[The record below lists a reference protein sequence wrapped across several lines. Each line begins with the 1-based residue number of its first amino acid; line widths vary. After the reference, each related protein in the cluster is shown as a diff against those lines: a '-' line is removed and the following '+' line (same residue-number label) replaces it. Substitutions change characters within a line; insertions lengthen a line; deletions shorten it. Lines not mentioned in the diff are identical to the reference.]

1 MHQRSGLRLPHP
13 SVSTLLTL
21 LTAGVMLIAAGC
33 GTTVGGGGYNPTT
46 NANQLSEA
54 VVEKAPI
61 KNVVIAHINIGAP
74 SRNYIKK
81 SETMV
86 DGRIAAYLRA
96 NGYTILPQREFS
108 QRWNNATLIYGDPVD
123 PTTGRINTK
132 TFIQIVQSVRDD
144 MRDKTNVDG
153 FVFTDLIE
161 HDAVVSGGMNHI
173 ARFNGVSRKPSL
185 KGPGDGVSADFDW
198 SRPVSAVSLQVSIY
212 NIDLE
217 QAFAGLGGIDLTDA
231 IDTRSGNGWVR
242 RKDVLENENH
252 IDEGIQLALHPFIVM
267 DNWPG
272 NNPDG

>member
-1 MHQRSGLRLPHP
+1 MHPYTVSRTAATKITAALAFVASLSLLLSGC
-13 SVSTLLTL
+13 
-21 LTAGVMLIAAGC
+21 AN
-33 GTTVGGGGYNPTT
+33 TTGGGYNATT
-46 NANQLSEA
+46 NANQLNQA
-54 VVEKAPI
+54 VLDKQPI
-61 KNVVIAHINIGAP
+61 KKVVIAHINIGAP

-108 QRWNNATLIYGDPVD
+108 QRWDNATLIYGDPVD
-123 PTTGRINTK
+123 PTTGRVNTK
-132 TFIQIVQSVRDD
+132 TFIQIVRAVRDD
-144 MRDKTNVDG
+144 MREKTGVEG

-198 SRPVSAVSLQVSIY
+198 SSPVSAVSLQVSVY
-212 NIDLE
+212 NLELE

-242 RKDVLENENH
+242 RKDVLENEDY
-252 IDEGIQLALHPFIVM
+252 IDEGIQLAFHPMIVM

-272 NNPDG
+272 EQPGQ

>member
-1 MHQRSGLRLPHP
+1 MHPYTVSRTAATKITAALALVASLSLLLSGC
-13 SVSTLLTL
+13 
-21 LTAGVMLIAAGC
+21 ANQA
-33 GTTVGGGGYNPTT
+33 GGGYNPTT
-46 NANQLSEA
+46 NANQLNQA
-54 VVEKAPI
+54 VLDKQPI

-86 DGRIAAYLRA
+86 DARIAAYLRA

-132 TFIQIVQSVRDD
+132 TFIQIVQAVRDD
-144 MRDKTNVDG
+144 MREKTDVEG

-185 KGPGDGVSADFDW
+185 KGPGDGVSADAEYGTFFFL
-198 SRPVSAVSLQVSIY
+198 SFLSPLSFLSFALAFFSI
-212 NIDLE
+212 LCC
-217 QAFAGLGGIDLTDA
+217 F
-231 IDTRSGNGWVR
+231 
-242 RKDVLENENH
+242 K
-252 IDEGIQLALHPFIVM
+252 M
-267 DNWPG
+267 
-272 NNPDG
+272 

>member
-1 MHQRSGLRLPHP
+1 
-13 SVSTLLTL
+13 
-21 LTAGVMLIAAGC
+21 
-33 GTTVGGGGYNPTT
+33 
-46 NANQLSEA
+46 
-54 VVEKAPI
+54 
-61 KNVVIAHINIGAP
+61 
-74 SRNYIKK
+74 
-81 SETMV
+81 MV

>member
-1 MHQRSGLRLPHP
+1 MHQRPGLRLPHP

>member
-1 MHQRSGLRLPHP
+1 MHPYTVSRTAATKITAALALVASLSLLLSGCAN
-13 SVSTLLTL
+13 
-21 LTAGVMLIAAGC
+21 TA
-33 GTTVGGGGYNPTT
+33 GGGYNATT
-46 NANQLSEA
+46 NANQLNQA
-54 VVEKAPI
+54 VLDKQPI

-132 TFIQIVQSVRDD
+132 TFIQIVQAVRDD
-144 MRDKTNVDG
+144 MREKTDVEG

-198 SRPVSAVSLQVSIY
+198 SSPVSAVSLQVSVY
-212 NIDLE
+212 NLELE

-231 IDTRSGNGWVR
+231 IDTRSGTGWVR
-242 RKDVLENENH
+242 RKDVLENEDY
-252 IDEGIQLALHPFIVM
+252 IDEGIQLAFHPMIVM

-272 NNPDG
+272 EQPGQ

>member
-1 MHQRSGLRLPHP
+1 MHPYTVSRTAATKITAVLALVASLSLLLSGCAN
-13 SVSTLLTL
+13 
-21 LTAGVMLIAAGC
+21 TA
-33 GTTVGGGGYNPTT
+33 GGGYNATT
-46 NANQLSEA
+46 NANQLNQA
-54 VVEKAPI
+54 VLDKQPI

-132 TFIQIVQSVRDD
+132 TFIQIVQAVRDD
-144 MRDKTNVDG
+144 MREKTDVEG
-153 FVFTDLIE
+153 FVFTDLME

-198 SRPVSAVSLQVSIY
+198 TSPVSAVSLQVSVY
-212 NIDLE
+212 NLELE

-242 RKDVLENENH
+242 RKDVLENEDY
-252 IDEGIQLALHPFIVM
+252 IDEGIQLAFHPMIVM

-272 NNPDG
+272 EQPGQ

>member
-1 MHQRSGLRLPHP
+1 MHQHTGPRLTASP
-13 SVSTLLTL
+13 VTLTLGL
-21 LTAGVMLIAAGC
+21 LTALWLFLASGC
-33 GTTVGGGGYNPTT
+33 ETTVGGGYNATT
-46 NANQLSEA
+46 NPNQLNQA
-54 VVEKAPI
+54 VIDKQPI

-81 SETMV
+81 SESMV

-96 NGYTILPQREFS
+96 NGYNILPQREFS

-123 PTTGRINTK
+123 PSTGRINTK

-144 MRDKTNVDG
+144 MRDKTDVDG
-153 FVFTDLIE
+153 FVFTDLVE
-161 HDAVVSGGMNHI
+161 HDAVVAGGMNRI

-198 SRPVSAVSLQVSIY
+198 TRPVSAVSLQVSIY

-252 IDEGIQLALHPFIVM
+252 IDEGIQLAFHPMIVM
-267 DNWPG
+267 SNWPG
-272 NNPDG
+272 QPPGE

>member
-1 MHQRSGLRLPHP
+1 MHQRPGLRLPYP